1 MRTEVWKYRQA
12 FSASSTVE
20 KSQERDSWKGGGVGM
35 VNAKQRAGRTVH
47 AAMFSWAMSRIND
60 LCFVNETLLS

>member
-20 KSQERDSWKGGGVGM
+20 KNQERDSWNGGRIGM
-35 VNAKQRAGRTVH
+35 VNAKQRAGRAAH
-47 AAMFSWAMSRIND
+47 AAVFSWSMSRIND
-60 LCFVNETLLS
+60 VLL